1 MIIKDFFVR
10 CNVSCSIDD
19 DLRLFSASQRKGFF
33 CFLFYNSDKRKI
45 RKIKLQKRRSDLFDK
60 NKMPV
65 GGFGISSSLVTIFLS
80 YVVFRIIC
88 GIICQFDD
96 KNTIF
101 LS

>member
-1 MIIKDFFVR
+1 MIIKDFFFVR

-33 CFLFYNSDKRKI
+33 FVFLFYNSDKRKI

-80 YVVFRIIC
+80 YVVSRINVNSMIK
-88 GIICQFDD
+88 IQF
-96 KNTIF
+96 F
-101 LS
+101 